1 MNYIIAGVCIA
12 VCLAAIIFG
21 LRVLKENRKFIS
33 QKKDDDD
40 DDDELLYRP

>member
-21 LRVLKENRKFIS
+21 LRVLKENRKLIPK
-33 QKKDDDD
+33 KKDDDD